1 MKMRVIFQDG
11 EKRITEVKKGTI
23 TSDNRIGNYI
33 TCFNLFPL
41 KETDEVYI
49 FTEKNLDEFI
59 KHYND
64 QIISALQEG
73 IEDKKSTIELFKQ
86 IKELKTENFNLKKL
100 NKQLSETIS
109 ELKQQY

>member
-23 TSDNRIGNYI
+23 TYDSRIGTYI

-49 FTEKNLDEFI
+49 FTEKNLDEFT

-64 QIISALQEG
+64 QLISALKDS
-73 IEDKKSTIELFKQ
+73 IEDKKTVIKLFKL
-86 IKELKTENFNLKKL
+86 IKELETDNFNLKKL

-109 ELKQQY
+109 N